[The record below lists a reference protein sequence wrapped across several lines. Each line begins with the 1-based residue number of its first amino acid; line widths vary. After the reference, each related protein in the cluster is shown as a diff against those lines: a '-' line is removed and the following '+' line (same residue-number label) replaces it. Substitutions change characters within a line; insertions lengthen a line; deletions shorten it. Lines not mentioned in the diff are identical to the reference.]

1 MGPHISIFALGGGLV
16 VTTVQELG
24 RGGTVMGVNPA
35 LREKPRLE
43 RFSFTGTAGE
53 YFRIWIVNLFLSI
66 ITLGLYTPWA
76 KVRRLKY
83 FYGNTW
89 LDGHNFDY
97 IADPKKILIG
107 RLIVVGVLIVVNLLL
122 NISPF
127 FAILFIPYVI
137 AFPWMLN
144 KSMAFN
150 ARNTVYRNVRFGFA
164 GTYGGV
170 LKAFILW
177 PIGAYLT
184 IGLLLPFF
192 FRAMKR
198 YIGSRTRWGQAKFD
212 TVCGVG
218 PYYRNFGRTIL
229 IFILLVIVVSVA
241 SVGLSVLLA
250 NILDVPS
257 SGLPASNLPA
267 SKDAATVA
275 AMMPFLGMAVFYPLV
290 LGLMSYHAAGVRNI
304 AFNSTILDRKHQL
317 MSRLGRGRYLWIMVS
332 NLIATVLS
340 LGLLRAWAAT
350 RTWRYLADHTA
361 LEIDGDLDSIIDTA
375 QAEGNVAA
383 AEYFDI
389 EGIDFGL

>member
-1 MGPHISIFALGGGLV
+1 M
-16 VTTVQELG
+16 TTDQDFG
-24 RGGTVMGVNPA
+24 RDDAGAGATTDG
-35 LREKPRLE
+35 RPRLE
-43 RFSFTGTAGE
+43 PFSFTGSAGE

-97 IADPKKILIG
+97 VADPKKILKG
-107 RLIVVGVLIVVNLLL
+107 RLIVIGVLIAVNVLV

-127 FAILFIPYVI
+127 FAVLFIPYLV
-137 AFPWMLN
+137 AFPWLLN

-164 GTYGGV
+164 GSYGGA

-177 PIGAYLT
+177 PIGAYFT
-184 IGLLLPFF
+184 ISLLLPFF
-192 FRAMKR
+192 FRAMNR
-198 YIGSRTRWGQAKFD
+198 YIGSSTRWGQAKFE
-212 TVCGVG
+212 TVSGVG
-218 PYYRNFGRTIL
+218 PYYRNLGRTIL
-229 IFILLVIVVSVA
+229 VSLVLFILLILLGLLLIFLLSL
-241 SVGLSVLLA
+241 LSVLFGFETVMENNFTESNIQALA
-250 NILDVPS
+250 
-257 SGLPASNLPA
+257 
-267 SKDAATVA
+267 
-275 AMMPFLGMAVFYPLV
+275 PFLSMFFLYPLM
-290 LGLMSYHAAGVRNI
+290 LGSFFYHAAGVRNI

-317 MSRLGRGRYLWIMVS
+317 MSRLVRGRYLWIMVS
-332 NLIATVLS
+332 NLIATLLS

-350 RTWRYLADHTA
+350 RTWAYLADHTA